1 MIASDLLWFLLPVA
15 AAGGW
20 LAARQSDGGKA
31 SRFWDY
37 SQQFHEE
44 LGQLLSEKEADQQ
57 LFDTFTHGDRD
68 AAETHIAL
76 GNLYRRR
83 GEFERA
89 IRIHESIMEKPDL
102 DAEVR
107 ALARFELASD
117 FDGAGLLDR
126 AEEAL
131 HGLIKSDHKRVEAY
145 DNLLQLHERQQD
157 WLQAIKVALQCEIDT
172 GKDLSQSV
180 AHYHCELADIEITSD
195 DPAEALRLLNLALG
209 HWSECARAHIQ
220 LAGMA
225 LKASRYPE
233 AISHYDKVEKLEPA
247 LMPVIIEKRFA
258 ALRGAGDLQSLKE
271 FVSRI
276 QSQRNAYSVIRT
288 TREVIADLVDE
299 TTADRFFKDQI
310 LKRPSLKGLR
320 DWAHDQLALSKPGER
335 DKVQIICNLLDQ
347 VMEDKPTY
355 RCRSCG
361 FQGNV
366 MHWRCPGCAC
376 WDTVSTIIGV
386 EGE

>member
-20 LAARQSDGGKA
+20 LAARKNYSGN
-31 SRFWDY
+31 SSEFWDY
-37 SQQFHEE
+37 SHHFHEE
-44 LGQLLSEKEADQQ
+44 LGQLLSEQEADQQ
-57 LFDTFTHGDRD
+57 LFDTFTHGERD

-83 GEFERA
+83 GEFDRA
-89 IRIHESIMEKPDL
+89 IRIHENIMQKQDL
-102 DAEVR
+102 DDEVR
-107 ALARFELASD
+107 AFAHLELASD
-117 FDGAGLLDR
+117 FESAGLLDR
-126 AEEAL
+126 TEDAYRELIRSGHKRAESYE
-131 HGLIKSDHKRVEAY
+131 GLI
-145 DNLLQLHERQQD
+145 QLHERQQD
-157 WLQAIKVALQCEIDT
+157 WEKAVKVALECNSDT
-172 GKDLSQSV
+172 GNDVSQPV
-180 AHYHCELADIEITSD
+180 AHYYCEMAEIAIRVDDSAD
-195 DPAEALRLLNLALG
+195 AQRLLKQALQ
-209 HWSECARAHIQ
+209 HWPGCARAHVQ

-225 LKASRYPE
+225 LKGESYRE
-233 AISHYDKVEKLEPA
+233 AITHFDKVEALEPA
-247 LMPVIIEKRFA
+247 LMPVIIEQRFE
-258 ALRGAGDLQSLKE
+258 ALKLAGDTGALKE
-271 FVSRI
+271 FVVRI

-288 TREVIADLVDE
+288 TREVIAELVDE
-299 TTADRFFKDQI
+299 SVADRFFKDQI

-335 DKVQIICNLLDQ
+335 DKVRIICNLLDQ

-366 MHWRCPGCAC
+366 MHWRCPGCAS
-376 WDTVSTIIGV
+376 WDSVSTIIGV

>member
-1 MIASDLLWFLLPVA
+1 MFVSDLLWFLLPVA

-20 LAARQSDGGKA
+20 LAARRSDRGKA
-31 SRFWDY
+31 SEFWDY
-37 SQQFHEE
+37 SQHFHEE

-57 LFDTFTHGDRD
+57 LFESFTQGDRD

-83 GEFERA
+83 GEFDRA
-89 IRIHESIMEKPDL
+89 IRVHESIIERLDL
-102 DAEVR
+102 DEAVR
-107 ALARFELASD
+107 AQAHYELAND
-117 FDGAGLLDR
+117 YEAAGLLDR
-126 AEEAL
+126 TEEAL
-131 HGLIKSDHKRVEAY
+131 HVLIKADDKRLDAY
-145 DNLLQLHERQQD
+145 DSLIQLHERQQD
-157 WLQAIKVALQCEIDT
+157 WQQAITIALQCQTDT
-172 GKDLSQSV
+172 GKDLSRSV
-180 AHYHCELADIEITSD
+180 AQYYCELADIHIH
-195 DPAEALRLLNLALG
+195 AEKPVDARRSLNLALD
-209 HWSECARAHIQ
+209 HWPDCARAHIQ
-220 LAGMA
+220 LADMA
-225 LKASRYPE
+225 LKASRYRE
-233 AISHYDKVEKLEPA
+233 AISHYDTVEALEPA
-247 LMPVIIEKRFA
+247 LMPVIIEQRFD
-258 ALRGAGDLQSLKE
+258 ALKGAGDRDALKK
-271 FVSRI
+271 FIIRI

-288 TREVIADLVDE
+288 TRQVIADLVDDA
-299 TTADRFFKDQI
+299 TADRFFKDQI

-366 MHWRCPGCAC
+366 MHWRCPSCAS

>member
-20 LAARQSDGGKA
+20 LAARKSDDGKA

-37 SQQFHEE
+37 SQHFHEE
-44 LGQLLSEKEADQQ
+44 LGQLLSEQEADQQ
-57 LFDTFTHGDRD
+57 LFDTFSHGDRD

-89 IRIHESIMEKPDL
+89 IRIHESIMEKQDL
-102 DAEVR
+102 DDEVR
-107 ALARFELASD
+107 ALAHYELAGD
-117 FDGAGLLDR
+117 YDAAGLLDR
-126 AEEAL
+126 TEDAFRV
-131 HGLIKSDHKRVEAY
+131 LIKSGYKRNDSY
-145 DNLLQLHERQQD
+145 DSLLKLHEREQD
-157 WLQAIKVALQCEIDT
+157 WLQAVKVALQCEIDT
-172 GKDLSQSV
+172 GMDLSQPV
-180 AHYHCELADIEITSD
+180 AHYYCELAEIAIGSD
-195 DPAEALRLLNLALG
+195 DEPEALRLLHLALQ
-209 HWSECARAHIQ
+209 HWPGCARAHIQ
-220 LAGMA
+220 LASIA
-225 LKASRYPE
+225 LKASRFRD
-233 AISHYDKVEKLEPA
+233 AITHYDKVEELA
-247 LMPVIIEKRFA
+247 SSLMPVIIEQRFK
-258 ALRGAGDLQSLKE
+258 ALKGAGDRDALKQFVLQ
-271 FVSRI
+271 I
-276 QSQRNAYSVIRT
+276 QSQKNAYSVIRT

-366 MHWRCPGCAC
+366 MHWRCPSCAT
-376 WDTVSTIIGV
+376 WDSVSTIIGV